1 MFCKK
6 RNTIIGGD
14 IMRTAKIKTF
24 FIKAA
29 MTVPIALC
37 LSGCGAKTIDLNEY
51 LTIECNGIDTAGKAK
66 FSVDVEQLVEDNAE
80 ALGLDGASFGSL
92 LTVYD
97 DFYSRLDGELDKT
110 SELSNGEK
118 ITFKWD
124 DIDTKK
130 FKEKYSVKLNFS
142 DVPYEVNGLEEA
154 KEFDPFEYI
163 TVTCEGFAPYGKL
176 NIAKNGEN
184 PVHGISYRSDKSDG
198 LSNGDKVIITA
209 EAGSDFREYCLDKGY
224 IPASSEFEYTVS
236 GLASYAAKL
245 DIIPTDSMVK
255 MDNHAQDVFNANVA
269 QNWNDSESLKGIKLI
284 GNYFLTPKDASIS
297 TNTYNYVYFIYKITA
312 ENMETGSA
320 FDYYYYSYYTNIILL
335 DDGTCSFDLNSLTV
349 PEGSS
354 FFGVVSGEAF
364 STGSH
369 YYKGYEDLDSL
380 FNKHVTAKIDKY
392 QYESTVTE

>member
-1 MFCKK
+1 MRKTQI
-6 RNTIIGGD
+6 RNG
-14 IMRTAKIKTF
+14 AV
-24 FIKAA
+24 KASL
-29 MTVPIALC
+29 MLSLALC
-37 LSGCGAKTIDLNEY
+37 LSGCGAKTVNLNDY
-51 LTIECNGIDTAGKAK
+51 LTIECSGIDTAGKAS

-80 ALGLDGASFGSL
+80 ALGLEEASFGSL

-97 DFYSRLDGELDKT
+97 DFYSKLDGELDKT
-110 SELSNGEK
+110 SELSNGDK

-142 DVPYEVNGLEEA
+142 DVPYEVSGLDEA
-154 KEFDPFEYI
+154 KEFNPFDYV

-176 NIAKNGEN
+176 NISKNGEN
-184 PVHGISYRSDKSDG
+184 PVSGISYRADKADG

-209 EAGSDFREYCLDKGY
+209 EAGSDIKEYCMSNGY
-224 IPASSEFEYTVS
+224 IPSETEFEYTVG
-236 GLASYAAKL
+236 GLASYATRL
-245 DIIPTDSMVK
+245 ELIPADAMTK
-255 MDNHAQDVFNANVA
+255 MDSHAQDVFKAGVA
-269 QNWNDSESLKGIKLI
+269 KSWNDSESLKNVELI
-284 GNYFLTPKDASIS
+284 GNYFLTPKDASIP

-312 ENMETGSA
+312 ENEEKGGT

-335 DDGTCSFDLNSLTV
+335 DDGTCSFDLNDITV

-380 FNKHVTAKIDKY
+380 FNKQVTSRIDKY
-392 QYESTVTE
+392 QYESTVD